1 MNLLAVIGILAVWIF
16 CGVKEKFEPRNP
28 PIDSKD
34 IHEHCRKVMSLPDE
48 KSRQKYLK
56 SLRK

>member
-1 MNLLAVIGILAVWIF
+1 MNLLIVIGILIVWIVA
-16 CGVKEKFEPRNP
+16 GLKEKFEPKMP